1 VVALVDHVIAVDVAV
16 PCLLYEK
23 SVHVRVGP
31 YGQKSLKRAEQREE
45 WLPDVPGQGHLS
57 HGVLDLVL
65 SVLVDTPNKAT
76 RRSRVESRPRRTG
89 VVLWR

>member
-57 HGVLDLVL
+57 QGVPDLVL
-65 SVLVDTPNKAT
+65 SVLVDTAKGTPTAA
-76 RRSRVESRPRRTG
+76 RDALSQQSYAAESG
-89 VVLWR
+89 

>member
-1 VVALVDHVIAVDVAV
+1 VVALVDLVIAVDAAV
-16 PCLLYEK
+16 PCLLYEQ

-31 YGQKSLKRAEQREE
+31 YGQKSLERAEQREE

-65 SVLVDTPNKAT
+65 SVLVDTAKGTPTAT
-76 RRSRVESRPRRTG
+76 RDALSQQSYAAESG
-89 VVLWR
+89 